1 MLWCL
6 IVALVRESNQ
16 RRTGRGSWGL
26 QPPPQFWPKPQIWAQ
41 KRYFPS
47 SSTLFFRKKVYL
59 LGKIWISPPPSIFR
73 CRSPMKEIPF
83 NGIAIKTVLPI
94 LGSISV
100 FLHVS
105 ADRCHTR
112 QMAYCRQY
120 LLFGILYGKWIRKIG
135 NEKKLR
141 PSFLKT
147 TGHVRPSKQIWNF

>member
-26 QPPPQFWPKPQIWAQ
+26 QPPPSFGQNLKFGHKNDIFRHPVRFSLERRCTFWAKSGLA
-41 KRYFPS
+41 
-47 SSTLFFRKKVYL
+47 
-59 LGKIWISPPPSIFR
+59 PPPSIFR